1 MDNNIYQISAR
12 IKNAAAKN
20 DHAFSEQGRALCNM
34 YTHVIKALYDFS
46 DTLEDKEIAARLNS
60 VILKQEDFPAKL
72 LGLFVPVQENIEEID
87 LLGIDDDEA

>member
-1 MDNNIYQISAR
+1 MENNIYQISAR

-20 DHAFSEQGRALCNM
+20 DHAFSAQGMALCNM
-34 YTHVIKALYDFS
+34 YTHVIKTLYDFS
-46 DTLEDKEIAARLNS
+46 DTLEDRDAAARLND

-72 LGLFVPVQENIEEID
+72 LDLFVPVQEKIEEID